1 VNRVIVF
8 CILLVSFT
16 GTSFATQ
23 VGFQQFKLSNESR
36 PLNVTVWYP
45 TLQNSPLE
53 LIADNIAFSGTQVIK
68 DALITPKQHPLVILS
83 HGYGGNWRNLNWLAD
98 ELVKKGFIVAA
109 PEHPGTTTFNR
120 SALQASQ
127 WWERPRDLT
136 RVLDFLLEDSVWR
149 AVIDDDKISAIG
161 HSLGGWSVMLLVGA
175 EFERSQFLDQCRLHP
190 NPRVCGLANEL
201 GLDIPQPKEPKIAD
215 LFDHRIKNA
224 VILDLGQ
231 ARSFSIE
238 SMRKVTRPVLIL
250 AAGVDIGDLP
260 QAMESGYLAE
270 HLPLSTR
277 RYKVYEQAMHF
288 SFIQLCKPKAV
299 SVLEEEVAGDGI
311 ICKDGKSTNRQALHE
326 KFFEDI
332 YQFIQKN

>member
-1 VNRVIVF
+1 M
-8 CILLVSFT
+8 LLVGLT
-16 GTSFATQ
+16 ETSFATQ
-23 VGFQQFKLSNESR
+23 VGFKQFKLNNESR
-36 PLNVTVWYP
+36 PLNVTIWYP

-68 DALITPKQHPLVILS
+68 DALITSKKHPLVVLS

-120 SALQASQ
+120 SVLQASE

-136 RVLDFLLEDSVWR
+136 RVLDFLLEDSAWK
-149 AVIDDDKISAIG
+149 AVIDDDEISAIG

-175 EFERSQFLDQCRLHP
+175 EFERSQFLNQCRLHP

-201 GLDIPQPKEPKIAD
+201 GLDIQQPEEPKIAD
-215 LFDHRIKNA
+215 LFDHRVKNA

-238 SMRKVTRPVLIL
+238 SMRKVTKPVLIL

-270 HLPLSTR
+270 HLPLSMR

-288 SFIQLCKPKAV
+288 SFMQLCKPNAV
-299 SVLEEEVAGDGI
+299 FVLEEEVAGDGI
-311 ICKDGKSTNRQALHE
+311 ICKDGKGTSRQALHE
-326 KFFEDI
+326 KFFKDI
-332 YQFIQKN
+332 YQFIQVNS